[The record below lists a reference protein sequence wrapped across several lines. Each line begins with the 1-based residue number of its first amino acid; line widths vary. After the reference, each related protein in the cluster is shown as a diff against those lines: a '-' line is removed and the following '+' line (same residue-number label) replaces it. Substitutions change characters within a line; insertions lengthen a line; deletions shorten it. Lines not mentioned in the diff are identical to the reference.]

1 MNGKRSRRVGC
12 DLPPG
17 SAPAATDAS
26 SSLRPSTLEQAE
38 IDIGQ
43 NTLALSL
50 VAEVG

>member
-1 MNGKRSRRVGC
+1 LRLATRVGTGGDRRVKQ
-12 DLPPG
+12 L
-17 SAPAATDAS
+17 AS
-26 SSLRPSTLEQAE
+26 ITLEQAE